1 MFCMKC
7 GNQLEDG
14 MRFCNMCGAPVEDT
28 PAAESP
34 EAAFRTQRT
43 AFMEPD
49 SGAQSSYQQPT
60 QQMQQPYQPAQ
71 QYRQQYEPYQQQY
84 QQPAYVAPVAVR
96 QPAQQKSKRG
106 LIVGIVAA
114 IVAVAVV
121 LVVLFVFPGVL
132 KGDDSS
138 SAQSATTQQPSDGQG
153 ASSGTQADPK
163 PKEDPAPASTFKASE
178 AESKARQAAV
188 GAGKEVFTGTVH
200 ITTMH
205 DRAVEIDPDH
215 ADQIAGTSEAKL
227 AILELDSPTTIEAR
241 SGGDMGKLIS
251 RGDGK
256 SLALQNP
263 DTWSSYDGE
272 KITVAVHPVDMWY
285 PSDVAGVL
293 YTVTANNVVV
303 IAPLSESTADQAI
316 QDAGTLTDD
325 TRQGIEDAESA
336 AEQQRQQQQQQQ
348 QKKNGDYVLPDS
360 STKSYSRS
368 ELDKLST
375 HDLFLARNEI
385 FARYGRQFVSEE
397 LQQYF
402 GSKSWYHGTIPPGD
416 FDETMLNETER
427 HNVETMLAIEK
438 DRNSPYI

>member
-7 GNQLEDG
+7 GNQLENG
-14 MRFCNMCGAPVEDT
+14 MRFCNKCGAPVENP
-28 PAAESP
+28 PAAESAEP
-34 EAAFRTQRT
+34 AFRAQQT
-43 AFMEPD
+43 AFIQSD
-49 SGAQSSYQQPT
+49 SAQGSYQQPT

-71 QYRQQYEPYQQQY
+71 QYRQQY

-96 QPAQQKSKRG
+96 PPAQQKSKKG
-106 LIVGIVAA
+106 LIIGIVAA
-114 IVAVAVV
+114 VVAVAVV

-138 SAQSATTQQPSDGQG
+138 GTQTANTQQPTGSAPGGQG
-153 ASSGTQADPK
+153 SQNETKPDP
-163 PKEDPAPASTFKASE
+163 DSAPASSFNASE

-188 GAGKEVFTGTVH
+188 GAGKKVFTGTVH
-200 ITTMH
+200 ITNVY
-205 DRAVEIDPDH
+205 DRAKEVNPDA
-215 ADQIAGTSEAKL
+215 ADQFQNDSSTKL

-256 SLALQNP
+256 SLALNDP
-263 DTWSSYDGE
+263 DSWSAYDGK
-272 KITVAVHPVDMWY
+272 KISVAVHPADMWY
-285 PSDVAGVL
+285 PSDIAGML
-293 YTVTANNVVV
+293 YTVTAKNVVV
-303 IAPLSESTADQAI
+303 TAPLTESTADQAI
-316 QDAGTLTDD
+316 QDAGTLTEE

-336 AEQQRQQQQQQQ
+336 AQQQKQQQQQQN
-348 QKKNGDYVLPDS
+348 KNGDYVLADS
-360 STKSYSRS
+360 GTHSYSRS
-368 ELDKLST
+368 ELEKLST

-402 GSKSWYHGTIPPGD
+402 GSKSWYHGTIAPGD
-416 FDETMLNETER
+416 FDESMLNETER

>member
-14 MRFCNMCGAPVEDT
+14 MRFCNMCGAPVEDV
-28 PAAESP
+28 PAAGSA
-34 EAAFRTQRT
+34 EAAFQAQQT
-43 AFMEPD
+43 AFMESD
-49 SGAQSSYQQPT
+49 SRAQSAYQQPT

-71 QYRQQYEPYQQQY
+71 QYQQQY
-84 QQPAYVAPVAVR
+84 QQPVYVAPVAVR
-96 QPAQQKSKRG
+96 QPAQQKSKKG

-138 SAQSATTQQPSDGQG
+138 NAQPATTQQPSDGQS
-153 ASSGTQADPK
+153 ASSSTQAAPK
-163 PKEDPAPASTFKASE
+163 PKDDSAPASTFKASE

-205 DRAVEIDPDH
+205 DRAKEVDPDH
-215 ADQIAGTSEAKL
+215 ADQIAGTSETKL

-256 SLALQNP
+256 SLALKDP
-263 DTWSSYDGE
+263 DAWSSYDGK

-293 YTVTANNVVV
+293 YTVTANNAVV
-303 IAPLSESTADQAI
+303 IAPLSESTADRAI
-316 QDAGTLTDD
+316 KDAGALTDE
-325 TRQGIEDAESA
+325 TRQGIQDAEA
-336 AEQQRQQQQQQQ
+336 AAQQQQQ
-348 QKKNGDYVLPDS
+348 QKQEQQQSKNGDYVLPDS

-402 GSKSWYHGTIPPGD
+402 GSKSWYHGTIAPGD